1 MRLRSGRGAGRRRRL
16 TRRAAR
22 HQPGSR
28 SAPAFFEVFG
38 EAAAGPGG
46 TFGDAAVDYTD
57 EIGGH
62 FVGSRGGFVA
72 VYPGFDGLA
81 DDFGSGEIL
90 AVSQAGDALAGFWIE
105 T

>member
-1 MRLRSGRGAGRRRRL
+1 M
-16 TRRAAR
+16 
-22 HQPGSR
+22 
-28 SAPAFFEVFG
+28 
-38 EAAAGPGG
+38 
-46 TFGDAAVDYTD
+46 DYTD

-105 T
+105 TKSQWGSHGISSTQE